1 MGPLSLL
8 QIDSNAAQKAVD
20 DTLLSLSYGP
30 IISLIE
36 THSSTSEEGNLIS
49 DTASAYCLAPRY
61 SAKDYIRDLV
71 VSEEAYTRLFEE
83 VQDSAATWRP
93 TSLLMS
99 FEKEDEKLAQLAF
112 GDMIRELFHED
123 TSLLSIVDTAAK
135 TLDEDELNNSE
146 QISLEKLFTN
156 IGEKIQVPF
165 AARKRIIEICNERGI
180 PDTEVLSL
188 ETISEVWPRNESNQS
203 KTDALARVF
212 SVLLVYALAIFFFF

>member
-1 MGPLSLL
+1 
-8 QIDSNAAQKAVD
+8 
-20 DTLLSLSYGP
+20 
-30 IISLIE
+30 
-36 THSSTSEEGNLIS
+36 
-49 DTASAYCLAPRY
+49 
-61 SAKDYIRDLV
+61 
-71 VSEEAYTRLFEE
+71 
-83 VQDSAATWRP
+83 
-93 TSLLMS
+93 MS
-99 FEKEDEKLAQLAF
+99 FEKEGEKLAQLAF

-180 PDTEVLSL
+180 PDTEVFSL
-188 ETISEVWPRNESNQS
+188 EKISEVWPRNESNQS

-212 SVLLVYALAIFFFF
+212 SVLLVYALAIFFFSKQK